1 MEKHYVIN
9 LPERFPE
16 ELITNLSGVR
26 YANWDMIKKLYNAY
40 EKIPKENSTYAAS
53 PKDALGHLFFR
64 TLENKL
70 AKTFLKMFK
79 SNAKKYAFDLQP
91 LAIKDLN
98 EESLSL
104 SQAKTFR
111 TMELAL
117 DISRVQ
123 GGKPDYFKANRLIS
137 KCGKNFQ

>member
-1 MEKHYVIN
+1 MEKKYVIN
-9 LPERFPE
+9 LPEIFPE
-16 ELITNLSGVR
+16 ELITNLSDFRFVS
-26 YANWDMIKKLYNAY
+26 WDMIKKLHDNYK
-40 EKIPKENSTYAAS
+40 KIPKENSIYAAS

-64 TLENKL
+64 TLENRL

-79 SNAKKYAFDLQP
+79 PSAKKYAFDLQP